1 MTIFYIHFH
10 AIRFKK
16 KEFTNNNNEDFT
28 FNKTNHLSSRYGHKT
43 YWMPHKY
50 GKVSFIVL
58 VPEWVVD
65 EGGAEGYRSF
75 IVDCHAVVRA
85 QVDGLVQE
93 HDELGNTV
101 T

>member
-1 MTIFYIHFH
+1 MKTLHLIRLIIYQEGMDTRLIGCHTI
-10 AIRFKK
+10 
-16 KEFTNNNNEDFT
+16 
-28 FNKTNHLSSRYGHKT
+28 
-43 YWMPHKY
+43 KY